1 MYLGRIFI
9 TDYHFKTLR
18 THTQISYLPLPSHF
32 SDMVGMNIFRDSI
45 QLDVECFAY
54 YAYKTPEAIMDS
66 TVISQI
72 RESYANVLRTIE
84 EHCVVSL
91 LSGATYDNYADW
103 VHGGEDALQ
112 QVYQANPSRFVSAEM
127 TQSLMQPPKLIPG
140 VHPCTFY
147 NKMKNNPL
155 TLLSRADQN
164 DNIATNYKRRF
175 TGNELAVCT
184 YHNDMHDP
192 NSAAFKAAYAAALK
206 SSKLGYKNAVLEVFD
221 ENQRECLKYCKKNFP
236 DEVKALEDITYE
248 HKKSFFGSR
257 GYNAAVTNTFEKN
270 QDACLDYV
278 REHYPDIEN
287 IDQITYEHM
296 KSFFGSRG
304 YNAAVVKNFE
314 KNQDACLDYV
324 REHYPDIENID
335 QITYEHMKSFFGSRG
350 YNGAVTNTC
359 EKNQDACLEYCKDNF
374 PDEVKSFE
382 DITFEHMKSFFG
394 SRGYNGAVMKHFEEN
409 QEKYLSHFEDKNLE
423 DITFEDMKS
432 FFGSE
437 GYNASVMAKYDKDPQ
452 ACLEWCRKNFPDKV
466 RKDADLTFEQM
477 SSFYGFERGKKAKES
492 VAKKEDPDGALRDF
506 GYTNDQISGYHSR
519 KVYDVKQL
527 AHYAPKYKKLLD
539 DAEGVGAEMPMSTFI
554 DITMSFVER
563 AYARGLPNGWAMPTT
578 IEFCNSNADEVD
590 ITLHNNIN
598 KKLNLA
604 VEPKKAIK
612 TVRHL
617 GALILFQ
624 MEQHGISRFQL
635 TTKTTDSNGGEAS
648 QFNLAYL
655 ILNKALLQRQE
666 ALAAKLY
673 NCPDGCLIL
682 IDTIHNGRQK
692 RCPSEKKGGC
702 GKLHSQWTLLEE

>member
-1 MYLGRIFI
+1 
-9 TDYHFKTLR
+9 
-18 THTQISYLPLPSHF
+18 
-32 SDMVGMNIFRDSI
+32 
-45 QLDVECFAY
+45 
-54 YAYKTPEAIMDS
+54 
-66 TVISQI
+66 
-72 RESYANVLRTIE
+72 
-84 EHCVVSL
+84 
-91 LSGATYDNYADW
+91 
-103 VHGGEDALQ
+103 
-112 QVYQANPSRFVSAEM
+112 
-127 TQSLMQPPKLIPG
+127 
-140 VHPCTFY
+140 
-147 NKMKNNPL
+147 MKNNPL

-221 ENQRECLKYCKKNFP
+221 ENQRECLKYCRETFP
-236 DEVKALEDITYE
+236 DEVKSLEDITYE

-304 YNAAVVKNFE
+304 YNGAVTNTFE

-335 QITYEHMKSFFGSRG
+335 QITY
-350 YNGAVTNTC
+350 
-359 EKNQDACLEYCKDNF
+359 
-374 PDEVKSFE
+374 
-382 DITFEHMKSFFG
+382 EHMKSFFG

-506 GYTNDQISGYHSR
+506 GYTNDQISGYHAQR

-563 AYARGLPNGWAMPTT
+563 AYARGLPNGWAMPAT
-578 IEFCNSNADEVD
+578 IKFCNSNADEVD

-655 ILNKALLQRQE
+655 ILNKALLQRQD

-692 RCPSEKKGGC
+692 RCPNEKKGGC